1 MKKLV
6 NAIRTMKERR
16 EIKATMADTLKAKD
30 EMYKNIE
37 ALISIAKSHGED
49 TEKFEK
55 DKERVD
61 EHVERTLRLC
71 QERLA
76 RLAGAFC

>member
-1 MKKLV
+1 
-6 NAIRTMKERR
+6 
-16 EIKATMADTLKAKD
+16 MADTLKAKD

-61 EHVERTLRLC
+61 AHVERTLRLC